1 MARFY
6 DCLLSTR
13 PPIVMTFRAAL
24 SAVFAALMFATMG
37 VAVRYSSATLPNEMI
52 VFLRN
57 GFGLLFLLPWLT
69 GYGIGNLGTARLPAH
84 VLRSL
89 SGLAAMYCFF
99 YAIAHLQL
107 AEAVLLNYSSPLF
120 IALIALLWLGERAS
134 LPLVSA
140 IVTGFIGVCLI
151 LRPETGLFRGA
162 AWVGL
167 LSAVFAAFAMVTIRS
182 LSTTE
187 PAIRIVFYF
196 SLTGTLVSA
205 IPLAWSWQTPSWQ
218 ALMLMSAAG
227 LTATIGQ
234 YFLTLS
240 YSLAPA
246 ARVGPYTYSS
256 VIFAAL
262 YGWIFWEEMPD
273 SLTFAGALLI
283 IAACVMTLQR
293 RSLPPLT
300 EPD

>member
-1 MARFY
+1 MTVPV
-6 DCLLSTR
+6 STLN
-13 PPIVMTFRAAL
+13 PSIMPLHAAL
-24 SAVFAALMFATMG
+24 SAIFAALMFASMG
-37 VAVRYSSATLPNEMI
+37 VAVRYSSAVLPNEMT

-57 GFGLLFLLPWLT
+57 GFGLLFLLPWLAR
-69 GYGIGNLGTARLPAH
+69 YGIGNLGTKRLPAH
-84 VLRSL
+84 ILRSL

-99 YAIAHLQL
+99 FAIAHLQL

-134 LPLVSA
+134 LQLVSA
-140 IVTGFIGVCLI
+140 IMTGFIGVCFI
-151 LRPETGLFRGA
+151 LRPEADLFKGA

-167 LSAVFAAFAMVTIRS
+167 LSAVFAAFAMVTIRN

-187 PAIRIVFYF
+187 PTIRIVFYF
-196 SLTGTLVSA
+196 SLTGTVVSA
-205 IPLAWSWQTPSWQ
+205 IPLLWSWQTPTWQ
-218 ALMLMSAAG
+218 AVMLMSVAG

-234 YFLTLS
+234 FFLTHS

-256 VIFAAL
+256 VIFAAT
-262 YGWIFWEEMPD
+262 YGWIFWEEIPD
-273 SLTFAGALLI
+273 SLTFTGALLI
-283 IAACVMTLQR
+283 IVACIMTLQR
-293 RSLPPLT
+293 RSIPPLT